1 MSLIKSLFV
10 SGFTAIAWV
19 AAIFSARELFAGG
32 QPLAWTGALLA
43 HAPFAL
49 MIGYWMLTRRTARTT
64 ARLPWLMV
72 LAISGVLMAGLG
84 TLIGGG
90 AISLLT
96 ALLGLAGVYAY
107 VYWYSVF
114 GRRPAAQLDVGQ
126 RLPDLALRHA
136 DGRSLSTRQLI
147 DRPTVL
153 LFFRGNWCP
162 LCMAQIH
169 EIAGLYQRIEKAG
182 VRVALISP
190 QPHRNTEALAGKFK
204 VNFDFLT
211 DEHNQAAIALGIA
224 AENGLPAGMQALGY
238 DSDTVMPTVIITDAQ
253 AQVVWSDQTDNYRV
267 RPEPETFLDV
277 LTDRGLISS

>member
-1 MSLIKSLFV
+1 MNLIKSLFV
-10 SGFTAIAWV
+10 SGFTAVAWV
-19 AAIFSARELFAGG
+19 AAIFSAQQLYAGE
-32 QPLAWTGALLA
+32 QALAWTGALLA

-49 MIGYWMLTRRTARTT
+49 MIGFWMLTRRTARTT

-72 LAISGVLMAGLG
+72 LAISGVLMGGLG
-84 TLIGGG
+84 SLIGGG
-90 AISLLT
+90 AMPVLV
-96 ALLGLAGVYAY
+96 ALLGLAGVYGY
-107 VYWYSVF
+107 VYWYSVL
-114 GRRPAAQLDVGQ
+114 GRRPAAQLAVGR
-126 RLPDLALRHA
+126 RLPALSLRHA
-136 DGRSLSTRQLI
+136 DGRSINIHELI
-147 DRPTVL
+147 DRPSIL

-162 LCMAQIH
+162 LCMAQIR
-169 EIAGLYQRIEKAG
+169 EIAGHYQRIEKAG

-190 QPHRNTEALAGKFK
+190 QPHRNTESLARKFK